1 MIIAV
6 WNEVLGGVDLMV
18 DTDGVDVL
26 IDQLTRL
33 KTQNRNHLHI
43 YDVGL
48 TSPWGHKQVAK
59 QIVINW
65 IGEPDL
71 FEEEES

>member
-6 WNEVLGGVDLMV
+6 WNDVLDGVDLMV
-18 DTDGVDVL
+18 DADGVDVL
-26 IDQLTRL
+26 IEHLTRL
-33 KTQNRNHLHI
+33 KTQNRHHLHI
-43 YDVGL
+43 HDVKL
-48 TSPWGHKQVAK
+48 TSPWGHKQVAR

-71 FEEEES
+71 FEEDS